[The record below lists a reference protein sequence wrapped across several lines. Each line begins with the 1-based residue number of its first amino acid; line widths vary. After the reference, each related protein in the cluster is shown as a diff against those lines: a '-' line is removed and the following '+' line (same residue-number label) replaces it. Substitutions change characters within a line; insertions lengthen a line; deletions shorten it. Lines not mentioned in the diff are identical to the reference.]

1 MNGKI
6 ITEIELPGFFL
17 EEISKFKNI
26 YIEISGGYNSNVS
39 VLLFHELG
47 YKNIYLIHND
57 TKLQYNECLDNI
69 QKIITITDYPIII
82 RQPNLRGRRIADIMK
97 ESFKNIEKARLN
109 KKQYRDYFSCCRI
122 LKAYQSKKWNN
133 DILLDNSIVISS
145 LCPYESFNRQM
156 RLFELKKLNTYV
168 RFHKTQNI
176 FKGYPY
182 RDLLNGNRRY
192 SRKQFDVLF
201 ENKLREY
208 DLNIKHSGCRI
219 CPIRVLFPDMLT
231 EKDCSI
237 KYNLIFNPGNG

>member
-1 MNGKI
+1 MSK
-6 ITEIELPGFFL
+6 IELPALFL
-17 EEISKFKNI
+17 DEISKFKHI

-57 TKLQYNECLDNI
+57 TKLQYSECLENI
-69 QKIITITDYPIII
+69 QKIIQITDYPIII
-82 RQPNLRGRRIADIMK
+82 KEPNLRGKRISEIMK
-97 ESFKNIEKARLN
+97 ESFRNLDKARVN
-109 KKQYRDYFSCCRI
+109 IKKHHSRDYFSCCRI
-122 LKAYQSKKWNN
+122 LKSHNSKKWNN
-133 DILLDNSIVISS
+133 DYLLDNSIVISS

-156 RLFELKKLNTYV
+156 RLFELKKLGTYI
-168 RFHKTQNI
+168 RFHKTQNT

-182 RDLLNGNRRY
+182 RDLLLGNRRY
-192 SRKQFDVLF
+192 SRKIFDVLF

-208 DLNIKHSGCRI
+208 DLHIKHSGCRI

-237 KYNLIFNPGNG
+237 KYDLIFNK